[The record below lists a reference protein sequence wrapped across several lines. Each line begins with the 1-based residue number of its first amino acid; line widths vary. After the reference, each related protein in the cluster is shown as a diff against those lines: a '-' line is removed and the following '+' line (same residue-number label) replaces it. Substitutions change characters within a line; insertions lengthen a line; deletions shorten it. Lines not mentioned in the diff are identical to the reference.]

1 MLKIRLARLGKKKQP
16 TYRFVVSDSQKD
28 LYGRQLEILGNYN
41 PFSKVCDVKKDRIL
55 YWVSK
60 GAQCSPTV
68 FNLFVDQN
76 VLTGKKVKASSIS
89 KKKKAK
95 AEEEAKSVKAATEA
109 AKPKAEPAAAEIPA
123 EAPAETPAVEQAKT
137 DASADLSAETV
148 VKAEVSAK
156 VEEPAA

>member
-41 PFSKVCDVKKDRIL
+41 PFSKVCEVKKDRIL
-55 YWVSK
+55 YWISK

-76 VLTGKKVKASSIS
+76 VLTGKKVKATNVS

-95 AEEEAKSVKAATEA
+95 AEEEAKSAEA
-109 AKPKAEPAAAEIPA
+109 AAPVSAAPAPAAPEQPAAEETPIAAEAAVETPA
-123 EAPAETPAVEQAKT
+123 EAPVAEE
-137 DASADLSAETV
+137 
-148 VKAEVSAK
+148 VKK
-156 VEEPAA
+156 EEPAA

>member
-76 VLTGKKVKASSIS
+76 VLTGKKVKATNVS

-95 AEEEAKSVKAATEA
+95 AEEEAKSAKAATEA
-109 AKPKAEPAAAEIPA
+109 APAPAAPEQPAAEETPIAA
-123 EAPAETPAVEQAKT
+123 EAAVETPADV
-137 DASADLSAETV
+137 SAETV
-148 VKAEVSAK
+148 VKAEAPVAEEVK
-156 VEEPAA
+156 KEEPAA